1 MPVAP
6 RVVNNIVIN
15 PNISLFI
22 HSKSL
27 TFINR
32 IEVMAK
38 EKEKKANIDEELTL
52 EQAQSV
58 IRRLGNPE
66 RKIKELELLK
76 QASVVVAKETQPEF
90 AFDDGEGDD
99 VDIKLSSDE
108 AVTSELTKPPSFLEH
123 AGTQVASLGTAG
135 IMAIASA
142 TYFQVDTVVEQTR
155 EVVAISEEKW
165 EEFEEQHPNFNWDDP
180 FEAFTTVVGIGE
192 LDIDIDPT
200 TGTAIPSTEPKETNE
215 PSTLPKGTESSGEE
229 TPTEKVSEE
238 PAEASDK
245 SDTKDEDSNEEAVE
259 EEKEEPKKKK
269 KRGLFGLFGG
279 DDEDEEEEEAE
290 EESEEEPAEEVEE
303 EAEEEPEAEEESN
316 EPEPEAEEEPAQE
329 EKPKKKS
336 GGLFSALFGGGDD
349 EESEEPEDEQ
359 QGEEPTQDDDTVPDE
374 QAEEES
380 AEEPKTETSQ
390 SEANG
395 SEPTAKSATNTN
407 TAESNGI
414 TEKKSS
420 GGGLFS
426 FLTNKKEVVEDS
438 EVSAESEEPE
448 ILVADSEQAPEPLSE
463 ESEIEIQDEPIDA
476 IDDIKPHSMVDV
488 EVAEV
493 EVEVDDV
500 EVEVEVAEVEMDVQI
515 NIEDILEMSEIAIED
530 VQIADIGGDDIIDD
544 IEQVITPIDAIVVSP
559 AGQLMLA
566 YNNR

>member
-1 MPVAP
+1 
-6 RVVNNIVIN
+6 
-15 PNISLFI
+15 
-22 HSKSL
+22 
-27 TFINR
+27 
-32 IEVMAK
+32 MAK
-38 EKEKKANIDEELTL
+38 EKEKKVNLDEELTL

-90 AFDDGEGDD
+90 EFDDGEGND
-99 VDIKLSSDE
+99 VNIELSSDE
-108 AVTSELTKPPSFLEH
+108 AVSSELTKPPSFFEH
-123 AGTQVASLGTAG
+123 AGAQVASLGTAG
-135 IMAIASA
+135 VMAIASA

-155 EVVAISEEKW
+155 EVVAVAEEKW
-165 EEFEEQHPNFNWDDP
+165 EEFEEEHPNFNWDDP

-200 TGTAIPSTEPKETNE
+200 TGTAIPSTEQKEINE
-215 PSTLPKGTESSGEE
+215 STTLPKGTESSGEE
-229 TPTEKVSEE
+229 TPTEEVSEE
-238 PAEASDK
+238 STEAADE
-245 SDTKDEDSNEEAVE
+245 SDTKDDDSNEKAVEE

-269 KRGLFGLFGG
+269 KGFFGLFSG
-279 DDEDEEEEEAE
+279 DDEDEEEDEESDEEESAEEVEEAE
-290 EESEEEPAEEVEE
+290 EESEEES
-303 EAEEEPEAEEESN
+303 EAEEESK
-316 EPEPEAEEEPAQE
+316 ESEPEAEEEPAQE

-336 GGLFSALFGGGDD
+336 GGLFRALFGGGDD

-359 QGEEPTQDDDTVPDE
+359 QGEEPTQDDDTVSDE

-380 AEEPKTETSQ
+380 TEEPKAETAEG
-390 SEANG
+390 EADG
-395 SEPTAKSATNTN
+395 TEPTAKSVANTD

-426 FLTNKKEVVEDS
+426 FLTNKEEVVKNS
-438 EVSAESEEPE
+438 EVSAEEEPE

-463 ESEIEIQDEPIDA
+463 ETEIEIQDESIDA

-493 EVEVDDV
+493 EVEVK
-500 EVEVEVAEVEMDVQI
+500 VEVAEIEMDVQI

-530 VQIADIGGDDIIDD
+530 VQIADIGREDIIDD
-544 IEQVITPIDAIVVSP
+544 IEKVITPFDGIVVSP
-559 AGQLMLA
+559 SGALMLA
-566 YNNR
+566 YNN

>member
-1 MPVAP
+1 M
-6 RVVNNIVIN
+6 
-15 PNISLFI
+15 
-22 HSKSL
+22 
-27 TFINR
+27 
-32 IEVMAK
+32 
-38 EKEKKANIDEELTL
+38 
-52 EQAQSV
+52 
-58 IRRLGNPE
+58 
-66 RKIKELELLK
+66 
-76 QASVVVAKETQPEF
+76 
-90 AFDDGEGDD
+90 
-99 VDIKLSSDE
+99 
-108 AVTSELTKPPSFLEH
+108 
-123 AGTQVASLGTAG
+123 
-135 IMAIASA
+135 
-142 TYFQVDTVVEQTR
+142 
-155 EVVAISEEKW
+155 
-165 EEFEEQHPNFNWDDP
+165 
-180 FEAFTTVVGIGE
+180 
-192 LDIDIDPT
+192 
-200 TGTAIPSTEPKETNE
+200 
-215 PSTLPKGTESSGEE
+215 
-229 TPTEKVSEE
+229 
-238 PAEASDK
+238 
-245 SDTKDEDSNEEAVE
+245 
-259 EEKEEPKKKK
+259 
-269 KRGLFGLFGG
+269 
-279 DDEDEEEEEAE
+279 
-290 EESEEEPAEEVEE
+290 
-303 EAEEEPEAEEESN
+303 
-316 EPEPEAEEEPAQE
+316 
-329 EKPKKKS
+329 
-336 GGLFSALFGGGDD
+336 FSALFGGGDD

-359 QGEEPTQDDDTVPDE
+359 QGEEPTQDDAPDPAA
-374 QAEEES
+374 QAEDEA
-380 AEEPKTETSQ
+380 AEEPKTKTAQ

-493 EVEVDDV
+493 EVDDV

>member
-1 MPVAP
+1 
-6 RVVNNIVIN
+6 
-15 PNISLFI
+15 
-22 HSKSL
+22 
-27 TFINR
+27 
-32 IEVMAK
+32 
-38 EKEKKANIDEELTL
+38 
-52 EQAQSV
+52 
-58 IRRLGNPE
+58 
-66 RKIKELELLK
+66 
-76 QASVVVAKETQPEF
+76 
-90 AFDDGEGDD
+90 
-99 VDIKLSSDE
+99 
-108 AVTSELTKPPSFLEH
+108 
-123 AGTQVASLGTAG
+123 
-135 IMAIASA
+135 
-142 TYFQVDTVVEQTR
+142 
-155 EVVAISEEKW
+155 
-165 EEFEEQHPNFNWDDP
+165 
-180 FEAFTTVVGIGE
+180 
-192 LDIDIDPT
+192 
-200 TGTAIPSTEPKETNE
+200 
-215 PSTLPKGTESSGEE
+215 
-229 TPTEKVSEE
+229 
-238 PAEASDK
+238 
-245 SDTKDEDSNEEAVE
+245 
-259 EEKEEPKKKK
+259 
-269 KRGLFGLFGG
+269 
-279 DDEDEEEEEAE
+279 
-290 EESEEEPAEEVEE
+290 
-303 EAEEEPEAEEESN
+303 
-316 EPEPEAEEEPAQE
+316 
-329 EKPKKKS
+329 
-336 GGLFSALFGGGDD
+336 LFSALFGGGDD

-500 EVEVEVAEVEMDVQI
+500 EVEVEVEVAEVEMDVQI

>member
-1 MPVAP
+1 
-6 RVVNNIVIN
+6 
-15 PNISLFI
+15 
-22 HSKSL
+22 
-27 TFINR
+27 
-32 IEVMAK
+32 MAK
-38 EKEKKANIDEELTL
+38 KKKQEIDEELSL
-52 EQAQSV
+52 EQAQS
-58 IRRLGNPE
+58 IIKRLGNPD
-66 RKIKELELLK
+66 RKNKEYELLK
-76 QASVVVAKETQPEF
+76 QASAVVAKELQPEF
-90 AFDDGEGDD
+90 EFEDGEDGD
-99 VDIKLSSDE
+99 VDIGLASD
-108 AVTSELTKPPSFLEH
+108 AQTTSELTKAPSFLEH
-123 AGTQVASLGTAG
+123 ASSQIASLGTAG
-135 IMAIASA
+135 VMAIASA

-155 EVVAISEEKW
+155 EVAAKAEEKW
-165 EEFEEQHPNFNWDDP
+165 EEFEEEHPGFNWDDP
-180 FEAFTTVVGIGE
+180 LEAFTTVVGIGE

-200 TGTAIPSTEPKETNE
+200 TGAAIEPENKEANESTGVSETTEQDGQEE
-215 PSTLPKGTESSGEE
+215 PSEENTESDDGSA
-229 TPTEKVSEE
+229 SEE
-238 PAEASDK
+238 PTE
-245 SDTKDEDSNEEAVE
+245 DTEESEVE
-259 EEKEEPKKKK
+259 EEQEEEAKEETEEEEPKKKK
-269 KRGLFGLFGG
+269 KKGFLGLFGG
-279 DDEDEEEEEAE
+279 DDDDEEEAE
-290 EESEEEPAEEVEE
+290 EEESEDDNTEETNEGEEDSSENEESEETETEESQEE
-303 EAEEEPEAEEESN
+303 SEEPVAEEESS

-500 EVEVEVAEVEMDVQI
+500 EVEVEVEVAEVEMDVQI

>member
-1 MPVAP
+1 
-6 RVVNNIVIN
+6 
-15 PNISLFI
+15 
-22 HSKSL
+22 
-27 TFINR
+27 
-32 IEVMAK
+32 MAK

-135 IMAIASA
+135 VMAIASA

-155 EVVAISEEKW
+155 EVVAVAEEKW
-165 EEFEEQHPNFNWDDP
+165 EEFEEEHPNFNWDDP

-200 TGTAIPSTEPKETNE
+200 TGTAIPSTEPKEANE

-229 TPTEKVSEE
+229 TPTEKVTEE

-279 DDEDEEEEEAE
+279 DDEDEDEEEAE
-290 EESEEEPAEEVEE
+290 EESEEESAEEVEE
-303 EAEEEPEAEEESN
+303 EAEEESEEPEEEPEAEEESN
-316 EPEPEAEEEPAQE
+316 ESEPEAEEEPAQE

-426 FLTNKKEVVEDS
+426 FLTNKEEVVEDS
-438 EVSAESEEPE
+438 EVSAEEEPE

-463 ESEIEIQDEPIDA
+463 EPEIEIQDEPIDA

-500 EVEVEVAEVEMDVQI
+500 EMEVEVEVEVAEIEMDVQI

-559 AGQLMLA
+559 AGALMLA
-566 YNNR
+566 SNNR